1 MGSGREI
8 QSHSQFGFPWIGLHL
23 EPRGKTMK
31 KILFATTALVMTA
44 GVAAAEVAVTGDGRM
59 GIVYD
64 GENANFNSRIRAI
77 FTMAGETDGG
87 LTFGGSIRADNST
100 GGAVGAN
107 GNIFISGEFGKIAM
121 GDVDGALENAVGDL
135 SGIGYSNANS
145 IMEWYETEYL
155 NTTNNQDPYLLYS
168 YSFGDFGFYAGMS
181 DGTAGGMHGNTDKDT
196 PRFEQYSVGATYD
209 FGDFGIA
216 GGYESRKAENYER
229 EYQWI
234 VSADAAFG
242 DAALKGFYGKGK
254 AYNYAGN
261 DIDIDTGFLVAPSE
275 FQKFDQYGV
284 SFDYTMGPTTVT
296 AFYREL
302 SLDTTGDA
310 KYYGLGAAYN
320 LGGGA
325 TLKGGVMKMDRPDGA
340 YIQDNQS
347 GSIIA
352 QDETVADFGVVF
364 KF

>member
-1 MGSGREI
+1 
-8 QSHSQFGFPWIGLHL
+8 
-23 EPRGKTMK
+23 MK

-87 LTFGGSIRADNST
+87 LTFGGSIRADNSSS
-100 GGAVGAN
+100 GSVGAA
-107 GNIFISGEFGKIAM
+107 GNIFISGEFGKVAM

-155 NTTNNQDPYLLYS
+155 NSTNVEDPYLLYS

-181 DGTAGGMHGNTDKDT
+181 DGTWGGMHGNTTSDT
-196 PRFEQYSVGATYD
+196 SRFEQYSIGLTYS
-209 FGDFGIA
+209 FGDFGVA
-216 GGYESRKAENYER
+216 GGYESRKLEGYDR
-229 EYQWI
+229 EYQWML
-234 VSADAAFG
+234 SANAAFG
-242 DAALKGFYGKGK
+242 DAMLKGFYGKGK
-254 AYNYAGN
+254 AFNGVEYQTS
-261 DIDIDTGFLVAPSE
+261 TGTTLLDPDANAE
-275 FQKFDQYGV
+275 FQDFDQYGV
-284 SFDYTMGPTTVT
+284 SFDYKMGPTTVT

-302 SLDTTGDA
+302 SLDKTGDA

-325 TLKGGVMKMDRPDGA
+325 TLKGGVMKMDRPEGG
-340 YIQDNQS
+340 YIQANQS

-352 QDETVADFGVVF
+352 QDETVADFGIVF

>member
-1 MGSGREI
+1 
-8 QSHSQFGFPWIGLHL
+8 
-23 EPRGKTMK
+23 MK

-44 GVAAAEVAVTGDGRM
+44 GVAAAEVAVTGDGRL

-64 GENANFNSRIRAI
+64 GENANFNSRVRAI

-100 GGAVGAN
+100 GGTTGAA
-107 GNIFISGEFGKIAM
+107 GNIFISGEFGKIAF
-121 GDVDGALENAVGDL
+121 GDVNGGMENAIGDL

-155 NTTNNQDPYLLYS
+155 TNTFSEDPLMLYS
-168 YSFGDFGFYAGMS
+168 YSFGDFSFYASMS
-181 DGTAGGMHGNTDKDT
+181 DGSYGGMHGNTTEDT
-196 PRFEQYSVGATYD
+196 PRFEQYSVGLKYS
-209 FGDFGIA
+209 FGDFGVS
-216 GGYESRKAENYER
+216 GGYEQRKLETYEK
-229 EYQWI
+229 EYQWMLG
-234 VSADAAFG
+234 ARANFG
-242 DAALKGFYGKGK
+242 DATLKAFYGKGE
-254 AYNYAGN
+254 AYNAVGYQLS
-261 DIDIDTGFLVAPSE
+261 TGTVIPGLGGTGDGWTRE
-275 FQKFDQYGV
+275 FQDFDQYGV
-284 SFDYTMGPTTVT
+284 SLDYKIGATVIT

-302 SLDTTGDA
+302 SLDYSGDA
-310 KYYGLGAAYN
+310 TYYGIGAAYD

-340 YIQDNQS
+340 WIDAVQS

-352 QDETVADFGVVF
+352 MDEVVADFGVVF